1 MHVYACKAAKHT
13 QRVNRLVYVRVIRT
27 WTSLKQLSIHPGT
40 IRRKNIKTDQISF
53 TIPSI
58 LSLATKA
65 RDLQQYISKN

>member
-1 MHVYACKAAKHT
+1 M
-13 QRVNRLVYVRVIRT
+13 
-27 WTSLKQLSIHPGT
+27 KQLSIHPGT